1 MISRGK
7 SLRLLGIFLACT
19 SIAMAAGPE
28 LELARKLYNLTDFDQ
43 SLRTLQ
49 AIPQKDA
56 SVYELMG
63 RDYYMLADYKK
74 ATEALEKAV
83 AADPVS
89 SDCAL
94 WLGRAYGRRAETS
107 NPFSAPMQA
116 SKARQ
121 FFERAVQLDPRNL
134 DALNDLFD
142 YYLEAPGFLG
152 GGADKAA
159 ATASQISTISQA
171 EGYAAQAK
179 LAEHH
184 KQFGSAEQ
192 QLNRAIE
199 AAPQQ
204 IGKIIE
210 LARLLA
216 KQGRYQESDQTV
228 ARADKIA
235 PNSPRLLYAKADL
248 YIQTGRHLDVARTL
262 LERYLTC
269 ALTPDDPPRSDAEK
283 LLRKARGV

>member
-1 MISRGK
+1 
-7 SLRLLGIFLACT
+7 LRLLGIFLVGT
-19 SIAMAAGPE
+19 SIALASGPA
-28 LELARKLYNLTDFDQ
+28 LESARKLYNLTDFDQ

-49 AIPQKDA
+49 SIPQKDA
-56 SVYELMG
+56 AVYELMG

-74 ATEALEKAV
+74 ATEFLEKAFT
-83 AADPVS
+83 ANPVS
-89 SDCAL
+89 SECAL

-107 NPFSAPMQA
+107 NPLTAPGHA

-121 FFERAVQLDPRNL
+121 FFEKAVQLDPRNL
-134 DALNDLFD
+134 DALADLFD

-152 GGADKAA
+152 GGFDKAA
-159 ATASQISTISQA
+159 ATASQISAISQA

-179 LAEHH
+179 LAERH
-184 KQFGSAEQ
+184 KQFSSAEE

-269 ALTPDDPPRSDAEK
+269 TLTPDDPPRSDAEK